1 MRNLFSRIGLLTSQ
15 IVIALLIGIPGY
27 SQKKPA
33 AALPAGSVKLQYNYL
48 SDKSIK
54 YQTTSKVV
62 QDMDVN
68 GQSMLVNAN
77 TLLKC
82 NVKLASKNGENLK
95 LEIKID
101 TMAQSLDTPQGATG
115 GEVTDAKYKVF
126 TMVITPYGK
135 PKDLSEAAKVVLTL
149 PGSGPSDASQTFLD
163 FFPIIPAAPVK
174 PGDKWVARDTANT
187 KTATMTRY
195 MPVESNY
202 TFEGTEKFNGV
213 DCAKITAALTGSM
226 KMTNQAQGMDIST
239 NGIFT
244 GTKTLYFDIKDGYF
258 INETTVTKMIGKI
271 EITNQGMSF
280 PVVMTIT
287 ATNEMVK

>member
-1 MRNLFSRIGLLTSQ
+1 
-15 IVIALLIGIPGY
+15 
-27 SQKKPA
+27 
-33 AALPAGSVKLQYNYL
+33 
-48 SDKSIK
+48 
-54 YQTTSKVV
+54 
-62 QDMDVN
+62 
-68 GQSMLVNAN
+68 MLVNAN

-82 NVKLASKNGENLK
+82 NVKLASKDGENLK

-101 TMAQSLDTPQGATG
+101 TMGQSLDTPQGATG
-115 GEVTDAKYKVF
+115 GEVLDAKYKVF

-163 FFPIIPAAPVK
+163 FFPIIPASPLK
-174 PGDKWVARDTANT
+174 PGDKWVTHDTANT
-187 KTATMTRY
+187 KTTTMTRY
-195 MPVESNY
+195 MPVESKY

-213 DCAKITAALTGSM
+213 DCAKITAALSGSM

-239 NGIFT
+239 NGTFT
-244 GTKTLYFDIKDGYF
+244 GTKTLFFDIKDGYF
-258 INETTVTKMIGKI
+258 INEITDTKMTGNI

-280 PVVMTIT
+280 PVVMTIS

>member
-1 MRNLFSRIGLLTSQ
+1 MRNLLSRNVLMTAQ
-15 IVIALLIGIPGY
+15 IVIALLIGITGY
-27 SQKKPA
+27 SQKKPVA
-33 AALPAGSVKLQYNYL
+33 TLPAGTVKLRYNYL
-48 SDKSIK
+48 SEKSIQ

-68 GQSMLVNAN
+68 GQSMQVNAN

-82 NVKLASKNGENLK
+82 KVKLSAKDGENLK

-101 TMAQSLDTPQGATG
+101 TMAQSLETPQGATG
-115 GEVTDAKYKVF
+115 GEVTDAKFKVF
-126 TMVITPYGK
+126 TMIITPAGR

-163 FFPIIPAAPVK
+163 FFPIIPATPVK
-174 PGDKWVARDTANT
+174 PGDKWVTHDTANT

-202 TFEGTEKFNGV
+202 TFEGTEKLNGV
-213 DCAKITAALTGSM
+213 DCAKITAALTGTM
-226 KMTNQAQGMDIST
+226 KMTNQAQGMDVATSGT
-239 NGIFT
+239 FT
-244 GTKTLYFDIKDGYF
+244 GTKTLHFDIKGGYF
-258 INETTVTKMIGKI
+258 VDETTVTKMTGNI

-280 PVVMTIT
+280 PVVMTIIS
-287 ATNEMVK
+287 TNEMVK